1 MSIFSAMGS
10 DDQMIRRSDDQK
22 MFRPFQRLL
31 REDRGCSS
39 IDLHEWLGGEEKQDA
54 LGSRA
59 GP

>member
-1 MSIFSAMGS
+1 
-10 DDQMIRRSDDQK
+10 